1 MIDQYDLMER
11 ICEPSNLNRAF
22 RQVRRNKGAAG
33 VDGQT
38 IAATQVYLQAGD
50 HARQL
55 RESLLQGE
63 YRPQAVRGVKIP
75 KPDGGERQLGIPTVL
90 DRWIQQAIAQVLGDI
105 YEPQFSDASF
115 GFRPGRGAHDALKQ
129 AQGYV
134 ASGKSWVVDID
145 LERYFDTVNHDR
157 LMARLAGDIKDKR
170 VLKLIRRYLQAGLL
184 QNGVVT
190 GRQQGTPQGGPL
202 SPLLANIVLDE
213 LDKELESRGHC
224 FCRYADDCNI
234 YVSSRKAGER
244 VLSSVTVFLEGK
256 LKLQVNRKKSAC
268 APVNERQFLGYR
280 LMPPG
285 YLTIAPKSLRRMRR
299 RVRELTYR
307 NRGSS
312 LARVIKE
319 LTQYLRGWLH
329 YFKLAK
335 AKSILRDLDS
345 WIRRRLRCYRLKQR
359 KRRWSIATWL
369 QQLGVK
375 EYLSWQ
381 LAMSS
386 KGWWRLSRNPVIN
399 QALPNAWFEEQ
410 GLFSLHKTYDQLH
423 V

>member
-1 MIDQYDLMER
+1 LIDQYDLMER

-375 EYLSWQ
+375 EYLSW
-381 LAMSS
+381 
-386 KGWWRLSRNPVIN
+386 
-399 QALPNAWFEEQ
+399 
-410 GLFSLHKTYDQLH
+410 
-423 V
+423 